1 MMIRALLRKQLRE
14 LGAAFLRSSKTGKA
28 RSRASAVGYALL
40 FAVLVVM
47 LMLCFAGMALPLASV
62 LLPAGLDWLY
72 FASMGLT
79 ALLVSV
85 LASAFTSYSGLFQS
99 RDNEL
104 LLSLPIPPAV
114 IFGVRVS
121 TVYLACLIYL
131 FMAWVP
137 AVVCYGLLAARP
149 LAGVL
154 CSIPMALVLAGAA
167 CILAVLLGWAVA
179 LANDRARHKSLV
191 TVVCSLVFFALYYA
205 GFLRV
210 QEMLDD
216 LLADAA
222 QSGAALARAAWPLRL
237 LGGAAAGKL
246 PALVGLVL
254 GTALCFA
261 VFCKLLEK
269 PYLRRMTA
277 RKGTARTAYHA
288 RKARPVSLRQ
298 ALLRR
303 ELLHLGSSPAYMLNS
318 AMGTLGLL
326 VLGGVSLW
334 KADLFA
340 RFAQAVPEGVP
351 VLVCCA
357 VCAVSAVNFLTTP
370 SVSLEGRT
378 VWLLQSL
385 PIPSWQALCAKLELH
400 LLLTGGIVPCVYA
413 GGGADADG
421 VFLPDPAGSRAVR
434 AAQCGNGPCTGA
446 CAAQPALDERGCGD
460 QNEWLYL
467 AVHGGQSR
475 CCAGADPCADQSADD
490 SSASGGHG
498 GGPCAA
504 GGCGRAAGALA
515 ENQRSQTP
523 CRTFLKNHKTKKR
536 PALPK
541 GGEQAAAVCAGGAY
555 WMPVTL

>member
-40 FAVLVVM
+40 FAVLVVV

-131 FMAWVP
+131 LMAWVP
-137 AVVCYGLLAARP
+137 AVVCYGLLAAHP

-154 CSIPMALVLAGAA
+154 CSIPMALV
-167 CILAVLLGWAVA
+167 

-222 QSGAALARAAWPLRL
+222 QSGAALARAAWTLRL
-237 LGGAAAGKL
+237 LGGAAAGEL

-254 GTALCFA
+254 GTVLCFA
-261 VFCKLLEK
+261 AFCKLLEK

-318 AMGTLGLL
+318 SMGTLGLL

-357 VCAVSAVNFLTTP
+357 VCAVSAANFLTTP

-400 LLLTGGIVPCVYA
+400 LLLTGVPAALCLVCMQAAVQMPPVYFCLTLLEA
-413 GGGADADG
+413 ELFVLLSAEMGLALGL
-421 VFLPDPAGSRAVR
+421 VLPNLHWTSEAAVIKMSGCTLLSMAANLVAVLVLTLAQTNLLKILPLPAVM
-434 AAQCGNGPCTGA
+434 AA
-446 CAAQPALDERGCGD
+446 ALV
-460 QNEWLYL
+460 LL
-467 AVHGGQSR
+467 
-475 CCAGADPCADQSADD
+475 AGAD
-490 SSASGGHG
+490 GLLGHWLKT
-498 GGPCAA
+498 
-504 GGCGRAAGALA
+504 RGARRLA
-515 ENQRSQTP
+515 ELS
-523 CRTFLKNHKTKKR
+523 
-536 PALPK
+536 
-541 GGEQAAAVCAGGAY
+541 
-555 WMPVTL
+555 

>member
-40 FAVLVVM
+40 FAVLVVV

-131 FMAWVP
+131 LMAWVP
-137 AVVCYGLLAARP
+137 AVVCYGLLAAHP

-216 LLADAA
+216 LLASAA

-237 LGGAAAGKL
+237 LGGAAAGEL

-254 GTALCFA
+254 GTVLCFA
-261 VFCKLLEK
+261 AFCKLLEK
-269 PYLRRMTA
+269 PYLRRHDGPEGYGPHGIPCAKSTPRQPA
-277 RKGTARTAYHA
+277 AGSAAPGTAASG
-288 RKARPVSLRQ
+288 VQ
-298 ALLRR
+298 
-303 ELLHLGSSPAYMLNS
+303 
-318 AMGTLGLL
+318 LGLY
-326 VLGGVSLW
+326 
-334 KADLFA
+334 
-340 RFAQAVPEGVP
+340 AQQRHGHAGPAGAGRRVP
-351 VLVCCA
+351 V
-357 VCAVSAVNFLTTP
+357 
-370 SVSLEGRT
+370 EGR
-378 VWLLQSL
+378 
-385 PIPSWQALCAKLELH
+385 PLC
-400 LLLTGGIVPCVYA
+400 P
-413 GGGADADG
+413 
-421 VFLPDPAGSRAVR
+421 
-434 AAQCGNGPCTGA
+434 
-446 CAAQPALDERGCGD
+446 
-460 QNEWLYL
+460 
-467 AVHGGQSR
+467 
-475 CCAGADPCADQSADD
+475 
-490 SSASGGHG
+490 
-498 GGPCAA
+498 
-504 GGCGRAAGALA
+504 
-515 ENQRSQTP
+515 
-523 CRTFLKNHKTKKR
+523 
-536 PALPK
+536 
-541 GGEQAAAVCAGGAY
+541 VCAGRAGRDPGAGVLCRVCGVVSQLPDHALRLAGRSDGLAFAKPAHSVLAG
-555 WMPVTL
+555 PVC

>member
-28 RSRASAVGYALL
+28 RSRASAMGYALL
-40 FAVLVVM
+40 FAVLVVV

-131 FMAWVP
+131 LMAWVP
-137 AVVCYGLLAARP
+137 AVVCYGLLAAHP

-210 QEMLDD
+210 QDILDD

-222 QSGAALARAAWPLRL
+222 QSGAALARAAWPLRR
-237 LGGAAAGKL
+237 LGGAAAGEL

-254 GTALCFA
+254 GTVLCLA
-261 VFCKLLEK
+261 AFCKLLEK

-303 ELLHLGSSPAYMLNS
+303 ELLHLGSSSAYMLNS

-357 VCAVSAVNFLTTP
+357 VCAVSAANFLTTP

-400 LLLTGGIVPCVYA
+400 LLLTGVPAALCLVCMQAAVQMPPVYFCLTLLEA
-413 GGGADADG
+413 ELFVLLSAEMGLTLGL
-421 VFLPDPAGSRAVR
+421 VLPNLHWTSEAAVIKMSGCTLLSMAANLVAVLVLTLAQTNLLKILPLPAVM
-434 AAQCGNGPCTGA
+434 AA
-446 CAAQPALDERGCGD
+446 ALV
-460 QNEWLYL
+460 LL
-467 AVHGGQSR
+467 
-475 CCAGADPCADQSADD
+475 AGAD
-490 SSASGGHG
+490 GLLGHWLKT
-498 GGPCAA
+498 
-504 GGCGRAAGALA
+504 RGARRLA
-515 ENQRSQTP
+515 ELS
-523 CRTFLKNHKTKKR
+523 
-536 PALPK
+536 
-541 GGEQAAAVCAGGAY
+541 
-555 WMPVTL
+555 

>member
-28 RSRASAVGYALL
+28 RSRASAMGYALL
-40 FAVLVVM
+40 FAVLVVV

-131 FMAWVP
+131 LMAWVP
-137 AVVCYGLLAARP
+137 AVVCYGLLAAHP

-237 LGGAAAGKL
+237 LGGAAAGEL

-254 GTALCFA
+254 GTVLCLA
-261 VFCKLLEK
+261 AFCKLLEK

-303 ELLHLGSSPAYMLNS
+303 ELLHLGSSSAYMLNS

-351 VLVCCA
+351 VLVCR
-357 VCAVSAVNFLTTP
+357 VCGVGSQLPDHTLRLA
-370 SVSLEGRT
+370 GRPDGLAPAKPAHP
-378 VWLLQSL
+378 VLAG
-385 PIPSWQALCAKLELH
+385 PVCQAGTAS
-400 LLLTGGIVPCVYA
+400 TADRRPGGIVPCVHA
-413 GGGADADG
+413 GGGADAAG
-421 VFLPDPAGSRAVR
+421 VFLPDPAGSRAVC
-434 AAQCGNGPCTGA
+434 AAQCGNGPCTGS
-446 CAAQPALDERGCGD
+446 CAAQPALDE
-460 QNEWLYL
+460 
-467 AVHGGQSR
+467 
-475 CCAGADPCADQSADD
+475 
-490 SSASGGHG
+490 
-498 GGPCAA
+498 
-504 GGCGRAAGALA
+504 
-515 ENQRSQTP
+515 
-523 CRTFLKNHKTKKR
+523 
-536 PALPK
+536 
-541 GGEQAAAVCAGGAY
+541 
-555 WMPVTL
+555 

>member
-40 FAVLVVM
+40 FAVLVVV

-131 FMAWVP
+131 LMAWVP
-137 AVVCYGLLAARP
+137 AVVCYGLLAAHP

-237 LGGAAAGKL
+237 LGGAAAGEL

-254 GTALCFA
+254 GTVLCFA
-261 VFCKLLEK
+261 AFCKLLEK

-303 ELLHLGSSPAYMLNS
+303 ELLHLGSSSAYMLNS

-357 VCAVSAVNFLTTP
+357 VCAVSAANFLTTP
-370 SVSLEGRT
+370 SVSLAGP
-378 VWLLQSL
+378 VC
-385 PIPSWQALCAKLELH
+385 QAGTAS
-400 LLLTGGIVPCVYA
+400 TADRRPGGIVPCVHA
-413 GGGADADG
+413 GGGADAAG
-421 VFLPDPAGSRAVR
+421 VFLPDPAGSGTVR

-446 CAAQPALDERGCGD
+446 CAAQPALDERSGGD
-460 QNEWLYL
+460 QNERLYL

-475 CCAGADPCADQSADD
+475 CCAGADPCADQSAEDP
-490 SSASGGHG
+490 SASGGHG

-523 CRTFLKNHKTKKR
+523 CRTFLKNHKTKQR

-541 GGEQAAAVCAGGAY
+541 RGNRPLLFVREGLTGCR
-555 WMPVTL
+555 

>member
-1 MMIRALLRKQLRE
+1 
-14 LGAAFLRSSKTGKA
+14 
-28 RSRASAVGYALL
+28 
-40 FAVLVVM
+40 
-47 LMLCFAGMALPLASV
+47 
-62 LLPAGLDWLY
+62 
-72 FASMGLT
+72 
-79 ALLVSV
+79 
-85 LASAFTSYSGLFQS
+85 
-99 RDNEL
+99 
-104 LLSLPIPPAV
+104 
-114 IFGVRVS
+114 
-121 TVYLACLIYL
+121 
-131 FMAWVP
+131 MAWVP
-137 AVVCYGLLAARP
+137 AVVCYGLLAAHP

-210 QEMLDD
+210 QDILDD

-237 LGGAAAGKL
+237 LGGAAAGEL

-254 GTALCFA
+254 GTVLCFA
-261 VFCKLLEK
+261 AFCKLLEK

-303 ELLHLGSSPAYMLNS
+303 ELLHLGSSSAYMLNS

-357 VCAVSAVNFLTTP
+357 VCAVSAANFLTTP

-400 LLLTGGIVPCVYA
+400 LLLTGVPAALCLVCMQAAVQMPPVYFYLTLLEA
-413 GGGADADG
+413 ELFVLLSAEMGLALGL
-421 VFLPDPAGSRAVR
+421 VLPNLHWTSEAAVIKMSGCTLLSMAANLVAVLVLTLAQTNLLKILPLPAVM
-434 AAQCGNGPCTGA
+434 AA
-446 CAAQPALDERGCGD
+446 ALV
-460 QNEWLYL
+460 LL
-467 AVHGGQSR
+467 
-475 CCAGADPCADQSADD
+475 AGAD
-490 SSASGGHG
+490 GLLGHWLKT
-498 GGPCAA
+498 
-504 GGCGRAAGALA
+504 RGARRLA
-515 ENQRSQTP
+515 ELS
-523 CRTFLKNHKTKKR
+523 
-536 PALPK
+536 
-541 GGEQAAAVCAGGAY
+541 
-555 WMPVTL
+555 

>member
-40 FAVLVVM
+40 FAVLVVV

-131 FMAWVP
+131 LMAWVP
-137 AVVCYGLLAARP
+137 AVVCYGLLAAHP

-210 QEMLDD
+210 QDILDD

-222 QSGAALARAAWPLRL
+222 QSGVALARAAWPLRL
-237 LGGAAAGKL
+237 LGGAAAGEL

-254 GTALCFA
+254 GTVLCFA

-303 ELLHLGSSPAYMLNS
+303 ELLHLGSSSAYMLNS

-340 RFAQAVPEGVP
+340 RFAQALPEGVP

-357 VCAVSAVNFLTTP
+357 VCAVSAANFLTTP

-400 LLLTGGIVPCVYA
+400 LLLTGVPAALCLVCMQAAVQMPPVYFCLTLLEA
-413 GGGADADG
+413 ELFVLLSAEMGLALGL
-421 VFLPDPAGSRAVR
+421 VLPNLHWTSEAAVIKMSGCTLLSMAANLVAVLVLTLAQTNLLKILPLPAVI
-434 AAQCGNGPCTGA
+434 AAA
-446 CAAQPALDERGCGD
+446 
-460 QNEWLYL
+460 
-467 AVHGGQSR
+467 
-475 CCAGADPCADQSADD
+475 
-490 SSASGGHG
+490 
-498 GGPCAA
+498 
-504 GGCGRAAGALA
+504 RAAGALA

-523 CRTFLKNHKTKKR
+523 CRAFLKNHKTKQR

-541 GGEQAAAVCAGGAY
+541 RGNRPLLFVREGLTGCR
-555 WMPVTL
+555 

>member
-28 RSRASAVGYALL
+28 RSRASAMGYALL
-40 FAVLVVM
+40 FAVLVVV

-131 FMAWVP
+131 LMAWVP
-137 AVVCYGLLAARP
+137 AVVCYGLLAAHP

-210 QEMLDD
+210 QDILDD

-222 QSGAALARAAWPLRL
+222 QSGAALVRAAWPLRL
-237 LGGAAAGKL
+237 LGGAAAGEL

-254 GTALCFA
+254 GTVLCFA
-261 VFCKLLEK
+261 AFCKLLEK

-303 ELLHLGSSPAYMLNS
+303 ELLHLGSSSAYMLNS

-357 VCAVSAVNFLTTP
+357 VCAVSAANFLTTP

-400 LLLTGGIVPCVYA
+400 LLLTGVPAALCLVCMQAAVQMPPVYFCLTLLEA
-413 GGGADADG
+413 ELFVLLSAEMGLALGL
-421 VFLPDPAGSRAVR
+421 VLPNLHWTSEAAVIKMSGCTLLSMAANLVAVLVLTLAQTNLLKILPLPAVI
-434 AAQCGNGPCTGA
+434 AA
-446 CAAQPALDERGCGD
+446 ALV
-460 QNEWLYL
+460 LL
-467 AVHGGQSR
+467 
-475 CCAGADPCADQSADD
+475 AGADVLL
-490 SSASGGHG
+490 GHWLKT
-498 GGPCAA
+498 
-504 GGCGRAAGALA
+504 RGARRLA
-515 ENQRSQTP
+515 ELS
-523 CRTFLKNHKTKKR
+523 
-536 PALPK
+536 
-541 GGEQAAAVCAGGAY
+541 
-555 WMPVTL
+555 